1 MRVAIYSRVST
12 NNKGQ
17 DTENQA
23 RLLRRYCHDNRYDIV
38 AEITEHV
45 SGGKKS
51 DERQGLKELFS
62 LCHKRKIDLVLFF
75 ALDRLT
81 RRGVRDTLDILHYF
95 DTCAVKWHSYSESY
109 LSTVNS
115 GIFTDALISIL
126 ASLAQQEKKRIS
138 ERVTA
143 AWAKKKEQGI
153 RLGRPQT
160 VEADKVLALRE
171 QGLSLAAIAD
181 KLNISKSRVFQ
192 LCKEAAA

>member
-12 NNKGQ
+12 NGKGQ

-23 RLLRRYCHDNRYDIV
+23 RLLRQYCADNKFEIV

-45 SGGKKS
+45 SGGKKTE
-51 DERQGLKELFS
+51 DREGLKELFG
-62 LCHKRKIDLVLFF
+62 LCHRKKIDLVLFF
-75 ALDRLT
+75 ALDRLS

-95 DTCAVKWHSYSESY
+95 DSNNIKWHSYSESY
-109 LSTVNS
+109 LSTVNT

-143 AWAKKKEQGI
+143 ARAKKKEQGV

-171 QGLSLAAIAD
+171 QGLSLAAIAE
-181 KLNISKSRVFQ
+181 KLKISKSRVFQ
-192 LCKEAAA
+192 ICKAA